1 MTPII
6 HEWTITLDR
15 TVKKTAPELVNGQ
28 MLPVTR
34 DVVEP
39 VVTKMAL
46 KRPTRRE
53 MRQAELFYGKRFN
66 WYVNEGFLTVPI
78 MTNKQENLTG
88 GILSIKDKDRI
99 ETLRSLSV
107 KLDNDLA
114 RAVNETAEAKEKLQ
128 SELATVRSELLNLY
142 SINQTAFSQT
152 AEKRAERDLNDWF
165 AYNLTLIDRGGW
177 QPYFAGS
184 TFDEKEESM
193 WKLEEANDEF
203 YNAAVGKI
211 STYVQFFNMGLDTT
225 EKFKLAEE
233 ELQRQLDSGKPKVET
248 PPAAE
253 PVAESPADGPTPPS
267 VS

>member
-1 MTPII
+1 MTTTII
-6 HEWTITLDR
+6 HEWNISIDR
-15 TVKKTAPELVNGQ
+15 EVDETTTEVRDGQPVTVTRKVKKPII
-28 MLPVTR
+28 
-34 DVVEP
+34 
-39 VVTKMAL
+39 TKMAL

-66 WYVNEGFLTVPI
+66 HFVNEGFLTVPI
-78 MTNKQENLTG
+78 MTNKQQNLTG
-88 GILSIKDKDRI
+88 DLLSVKDKERI

-114 RAVNETAEAKEKLQ
+114 RAVNETAEVKEKLQ
-128 SELATVRSELLNLY
+128 AELSTARTQLLDIY
-142 SINQTAFSQT
+142 SANQAVYSQT

-177 QPYFAGS
+177 QPYFEGK
-184 TFDEKEESM
+184 TFEEKEESM
-193 WKLEEANDEF
+193 WKLEESNDPF
-203 YNAAVGKI
+203 YTVAVTKI

-233 ELQRQLDSGKPKVET
+233 ELQRQLDSGKPKVEA

-253 PVAESPADGPTPPS
+253 APDDGPPAPS